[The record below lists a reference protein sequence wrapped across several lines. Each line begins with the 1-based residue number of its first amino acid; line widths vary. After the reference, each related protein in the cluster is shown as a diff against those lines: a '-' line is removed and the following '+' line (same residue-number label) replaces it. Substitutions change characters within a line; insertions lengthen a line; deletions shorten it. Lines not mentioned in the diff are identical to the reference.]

1 MCLTAL
7 GVPSPGLLSL
17 LICYRGY
24 SCMFIFISQSLALF
38 IVKYS
43 NKTFTI
49 EEQCGGDRRCASRL
63 CVSPCACPFK
73 ILVTSSGQIPQPE
86 EIRPHPP
93 AALSLGRRNH
103 VRLEGLKTLNLW
115 SWLDPATLCSL
126 SCMVPQTKPCG
137 MKLSCL
143 RLMGVLLQS
152 SPLGLPSPLT
162 AFSLSLLAIS
172 PVERLL
178 SDS

>member
-1 MCLTAL
+1 MSHSL
-7 GVPSPGLLSL
+7 GNPQSPGYCL
-17 LICYRGY
+17 CYRGY
-24 SCMFIFISQSLALF
+24 SCKFIFISQSLALF

-43 NKTFTI
+43 NKTFAI
-49 EEQCGGDRRCASRL
+49 EEQCGNDRRHASRL

-86 EIRPHPP
+86 EIRPHLP
-93 AALSLGRRNH
+93 AALSLGRRDH

-115 SWLDPATLCSL
+115 FWLDPATLCSL
-126 SCMVPQTKPCG
+126 SCTVPQTKPCG
-137 MKLSCL
+137 MKLPCQ

-152 SPLGLPSPLT
+152 SPVGLPSPLT